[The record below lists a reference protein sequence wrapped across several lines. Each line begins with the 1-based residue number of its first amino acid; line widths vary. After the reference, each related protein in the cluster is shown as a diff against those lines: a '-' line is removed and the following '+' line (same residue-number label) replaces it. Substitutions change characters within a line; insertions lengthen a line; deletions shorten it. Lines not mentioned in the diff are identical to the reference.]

1 MENKILLLD
10 DLGKKY
16 GETHIYHN
24 LKTPA
29 EALKLLC
36 INYPELAKD
45 VLELQ
50 EQGIFYKV
58 QQVDIDLE
66 LSDLF
71 LPLGSHDL
79 VVTPVISGSGDVGK
93 FVLGGL
99 MIGVGIFSGGAGFGV
114 GGALGFGSTATNAA
128 GALTGAFSLA
138 ASVGNLGIGLVL
150 SGINDL
156 LSPQPTPQSID
167 SDGAFSSFT
176 GGPASVQKGADGQQT
191 FAYTGP
197 TNVTGLGKT
206 IPVIY
211 GKALTGSLIVG
222 ADINPENTGRSNIEY
237 FREPG
242 VDTFTINGDPL
253 TNSFSD
259 HGGIEAK
266 ALEKRKGK
274 FPVTNDNDYRSS
286 TPRYGSNGRRQPL
299 RGNHRASGGSV
310 KIRLKNDTEQ
320 NQHNNTF
327 NSQGVA
333 HTSFVGNKSGA
344 LSTKNTGICFEIS
357 GLIDRVGDKNST
369 FIDGFITYQII
380 IRHSSSRALAGKHQ
394 VTIQG
399 LLKKTQIVRYI
410 LEIPFAHLDH
420 NTYKV
425 FIKVIDSSVITK
437 DCIFRAT
444 WIGQKLK

>member
-79 VVTPVISGSGDVGK
+79 VVTPVISGSSDIAKIALGIAFIG
-93 FVLGGL
+93 FTGGL
-99 MIGVGIFSGGAGFGV
+99 GSAGFG
-114 GGALGFGSTATNAA
+114 GALFGKAVEGGLA
-128 GALTGAFSLA
+128 GAIAGIGS
-138 ASVGNLGIGLVL
+138 NLGIGLVL
-150 SGINDL
+150 NGINDL
-156 LSPQPTPQSID
+156 LFTQPTPQSID

-176 GGPASVQKGADGQQT
+176 GGPASVQKGADGTQT

-222 ADINPENTGRSNIEY
+222 ADIKPENTGRSNIEY

-253 TNSFSD
+253 TDSFSD

-266 ALEKRKGK
+266 ALKNKGGK
-274 FPVTNDNDYRSS
+274 FYSKNTFIPYKSS
-286 TPRYGSNGRRQPL
+286 NVRFGSGGRKQPL
-299 RGNHRASGGSV
+299 EGNSRASGGST
-310 KIRLKNDTEQ
+310 KIRLEKDTEQ
-320 NQHNNTF
+320 NQHGNTF
-327 NSQGVA
+327 NSKDEPY
-333 HTSFVGNKSGA
+333 TSFVGNKSGA

>member
-79 VVTPVISGSGDVGK
+79 VVTPVISGSGDIGK
-93 FVLGGL
+93 IALGIAFIGFTGGL
-99 MIGVGIFSGGAGFGV
+99 GSAGFG
-114 GGALGFGSTATNAA
+114 GALFGKAVEGGIGAA
-128 GALTGAFSLA
+128 VAGIGS
-138 ASVGNLGIGLVL
+138 NLGIGLVL
-150 SGINDL
+150 TGINDL
-156 LSPQPTPQSID
+156 LFTQPTPQSID

-222 ADINPENTGRSNIEY
+222 ADIKPENTGRSNIEY

-253 TNSFSD
+253 TDSFSD

-266 ALEKRKGK
+266 ALKNKGGK
-274 FPVTNDNDYRSS
+274 FYSKNTFIPYKSS
-286 TPRYGSNGRRQPL
+286 NVRFGSGGRKQPL
-299 RGNHRASGGSV
+299 EGNSRASGGST
-310 KIRLKNDTEQ
+310 KIRLEKDTEQ
-320 NQHNNTF
+320 NQHGNTF
-327 NSQGVA
+327 NSQGEPLTNFVA
-333 HTSFVGNKSGA
+333 NKSGGK
-344 LSTKNTGICFEIS
+344 STKNTGICFEIS

>member
-79 VVTPVISGSGDVGK
+79 VVTPVISGSGDIGK
-93 FVLGGL
+93 IALGIAFIGFTGGL
-99 MIGVGIFSGGAGFGV
+99 GSAGFG
-114 GGALGFGSTATNAA
+114 GALFGKGVSGGIA
-128 GALTGAFSLA
+128 GAIAGIGS
-138 ASVGNLGIGLVL
+138 NLGIGLVL
-150 SGINDL
+150 QGINDL
-156 LSPQPTPQSID
+156 LFTQPTPQSID

-176 GGPASVQKGADGQQT
+176 GGPASVQKGADGTQT

-222 ADINPENTGRSNIEY
+222 ADIKPENTGRSNIEY

-253 TNSFSD
+253 TDSFSD

-266 ALEKRKGK
+266 ALKNKGGKFYSKNTFIPYKSSNVRKG
-274 FPVTNDNDYRSS
+274 S
-286 TPRYGSNGRRQPL
+286 GGRKQPL
-299 RGNHRASGGSV
+299 EGNSRASGGST
-310 KIRLKNDTEQ
+310 KIKLEKDTEQ
-320 NQHNNTF
+320 NQHGNTF
-327 NSQGVA
+327 NSQGIA
-333 HTSFVGNKSGA
+333 YTNFVGHKSGA
-344 LSTKNTGICFEIS
+344 LSTKNTGICFEVS

-380 IRHSSSRALAGKHQ
+380 IRHSSSRAVAGKHQ

-420 NTYKV
+420 NTYKL

-444 WIGQKLK
+444 WIGQKLR

>member
-79 VVTPVISGSGDVGK
+79 VVTPVISGSGDIGK
-93 FVLGGL
+93 IALGIAFIGFTGGL
-99 MIGVGIFSGGAGFGV
+99 GSAGFG
-114 GGALGFGSTATNAA
+114 GALFGKAVEGGLA
-128 GALTGAFSLA
+128 GAIAGIGS
-138 ASVGNLGIGLVL
+138 NLGIGLVL
-150 SGINDL
+150 NGINDL
-156 LSPQPTPQSID
+156 LFTQPTPQSID

-176 GGPASVQKGADGQQT
+176 GGPASVQKGADGTQT

-222 ADINPENTGRSNIEY
+222 ADIKPENTGRSNIEY

-259 HGGIEAK
+259 HGGITAK
-266 ALEKRKGK
+266 ALKNKGGK
-274 FPVTNDNDYRSS
+274 FYSKNTFIPYKSS
-286 TPRYGSNGRRQPL
+286 NVRFGSGGRKQPL
-299 RGNHRASGGSV
+299 EGNSRASGGST
-310 KIRLKNDTEQ
+310 KIRLEKDTEQ
-320 NQHNNTF
+320 NQHGNTF
-327 NSQGVA
+327 NSQGEPLTNFVA
-333 HTSFVGNKSGA
+333 NKSGGK
-344 LSTKNTGICFEIS
+344 STKNTGICFEIS

-420 NTYKV
+420 NTYKL

-444 WIGQKLK
+444 WIGQKLR

>member
-99 MIGVGIFSGGAGFGV
+99 MISIGIFSGGTGFALGV
-114 GGALGFGSTATNAA
+114 GGFGF
-128 GALTGAFSLA
+128 TGTSLA
-138 ASVGNLGIGLVL
+138 ASIANLGVAMVL
-150 SGINDL
+150 GGISDL

-176 GGPASVQKGADGQQT
+176 GGPASVQRGADGTQT

-206 IPVIY
+206 IPVVY

-222 ADINPENTGRSNIEY
+222 ADIKPENTGRSNIEY

-253 TNSFSD
+253 TNGFSD
-259 HGGIEAK
+259 HGGITAK
-266 ALEKRKGK
+266 ALEKRKGQ
-274 FPVTNDNDYRSS
+274 FGSTNFGFTPYRSS
-286 TPRYGSNGRRQPL
+286 TPRYGGGGRRQPL
-299 RGNHRASGGSV
+299 SGNHRTSGGSREI
-310 KIRLKNDTEQ
+310 KLEKDTEQ

-333 HTSFVGNKSGA
+333 YTNFNALKSGGK
-344 LSTKNTGICFEIS
+344 STKNTRICFEIS
-357 GLIDRVGDKNST
+357 GLIDRVGDENST

-380 IRHSSSRALAGKHQ
+380 IRHSSSRVVAGKHQ
-394 VTIQG
+394 ITIQG

-410 LEIPFAHLDH
+410 LQIPFAHLDH
-420 NTYKV
+420 NTYKL

>member
-79 VVTPVISGSGDVGK
+79 VVTPVISGSGDIGK
-93 FVLGGL
+93 IALGIAFIGFTGGL
-99 MIGVGIFSGGAGFGV
+99 GSAGFG
-114 GGALGFGSTATNAA
+114 GALFGKAVEGGIA
-128 GALTGAFSLA
+128 GAIAGIGS
-138 ASVGNLGIGLVL
+138 NLGIGLVL
-150 SGINDL
+150 QGINDL
-156 LSPQPTPQSID
+156 LFTQPTPQSID

-176 GGPASVQKGADGQQT
+176 GGPASVQKGADGTQT

-222 ADINPENTGRSNIEY
+222 ADIKPENTGRSNIEY

-253 TNSFSD
+253 TDSFSD

-266 ALEKRKGK
+266 ALKNKGGKFYSKNTFIPYKSSNVRKG
-274 FPVTNDNDYRSS
+274 S
-286 TPRYGSNGRRQPL
+286 GGRKQPL
-299 RGNHRASGGSV
+299 EGNSRASGGST
-310 KIRLKNDTEQ
+310 KIKLEKDTEQ
-320 NQHNNTF
+320 NQHGNTF

-333 HTSFVGNKSGA
+333 YTNFVGNKSGGK
-344 LSTKNTGICFEIS
+344 STKNTGICFEIS

-380 IRHSSSRALAGKHQ
+380 IRHSSSRAVAGKHQ

-444 WIGQKLK
+444 WIGQKLR